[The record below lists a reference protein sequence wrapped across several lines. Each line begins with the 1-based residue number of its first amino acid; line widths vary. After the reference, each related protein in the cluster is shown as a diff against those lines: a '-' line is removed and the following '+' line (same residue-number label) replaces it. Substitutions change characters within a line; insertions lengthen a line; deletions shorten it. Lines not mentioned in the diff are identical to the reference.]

1 MENRRIRIR
10 PILLCSYKSEE
21 AEVFRTTNTEL
32 FKLTDVELFLLVVGI
47 RGERSAVGST
57 I

>member
-47 RGERSAVGST
+47 RGEHSAVGST